1 MKYKISTIY
10 NGEQFEVPECIQ
22 RLDSKKNRA
31 WQLRY
36 GTWKAYSDG
45 KYGEQGAKEALN
57 AAVAELQRRI
67 QELDAPTSLKR
78 NTSSSKVSGL
88 PLGISGPVIYTRK
101 GKAVPELNL
110 GVSIPRFGKSPTNKN
125 VYIGTETTATDERFQ
140 QALEKA
146 IAIRE
151 AAVEK
156 YKQDATNAKR
166 KFAGVK
172 QNKGSSA
179 VNAGDA

>member
-1 MKYKISTIY
+1 MKYKFVKIY
-10 NGEQFEVPECIQ
+10 SDELFEVPESIQ

-36 GTWKAYSDG
+36 GKWKTYSDG
-45 KYGEQGAKEALN
+45 KYGDEGAKGSLD
-57 AAVAELQRRI
+57 AAIAELQRRI
-67 QELDAPTSLKR
+67 QELDAPTSLKQT
-78 NTSSSKVSGL
+78 TSSSKVSGL

-110 GVSIPRFGKSPTNKN
+110 GVSIPRFGKPATNKN

-140 QALEKA
+140 RALEKA
-146 IAIRE
+146 VSMRE
-151 AAVEK
+151 TAVEK
-156 YKQDATNAKR
+156 YQTDATNAKR

-172 QNKGSSA
+172 QHKGESGH
-179 VNAGDA
+179 NTGDA